1 MSCAFSS
8 AVALCG
14 AVRRSDGDRRDCRM
28 AQTPRTCAGFGSCPS
43 LAAPLRGRTT
53 QSAPQR
59 STSTAIGSPLL
70 VTCMANPRRVAKVQQ
85 QMRREISSML
95 QTDKVSHVSPAV
107 AQSSPRVET
116 LTLLPQNALRRRTK
130 FSTLTRRV
138 PPQRVLSSAELAQH
152 DITGRAH
159 GCG

>member
-107 AQSSPRVET
+107 APSSLVET